1 MTGRPGRLVAAHGL
15 AAVAMAMPWP
25 ALLAATWGATGS
37 ELWLGV
43 VGAAR
48 MLPYVALSWL
58 AGRLADRVPRLGLV
72 RVVTGLRAG
81 LLIACAL
88 LMARGDAFGA
98 VVVATLVVAVGTPAY
113 PALAAAMPRLAGA
126 RSESVTTWLVTVE
139 VSAFVVGPA
148 VGGLLLGPL
157 GAGGSVG
164 LAAVTAVAASAVLST
179 VDTRHDVR
187 AGAAR
192 HPGHVGALVRSPGAV
207 RAIAAVAVV
216 NAVEAA
222 AAIALLPMTVLVW
235 GGGDTTF
242 GTATAAL
249 GFGALATPLLHRLAH
264 GMRLAVVLTAGA
276 LVAVAVSPVVGL
288 ALLPLALVGT
298 AGTQVE
304 CEATAV
310 IQYAVPDELRAF
322 ALGVTDT
329 AMVSAAM
336 VGAAVAPWL
345 AGAVGPRVLFASLG
359 AATLAVLLAHRPV
372 RLHLRAPRAPAVDAA
387 AG

>member
-1 MTGRPGRLVAAHGL
+1 MAGRPTRLVAAHGL

-48 MLPYVALSWL
+48 MAPYVLLSWL
-58 AGRLADRVPRLGLV
+58 AGRLADRVPRLRLL

-81 LLIACAL
+81 LLVACAL
-88 LMARGDAFGA
+88 LMARGDVVGA

-126 RSESVTTWLVTVE
+126 RTDTVTSWLVTVE

-148 VGGLLLGPL
+148 IGGLLLGPV
-157 GAGGSVG
+157 GAGGAVG

-179 VDTRHDVR
+179 VETGDDVQ
-187 AGAAR
+187 AGAERDSGHAAALFR
-192 HPGHVGALVRSPGAV
+192 MPGVVRS
-207 RAIAAVAVV
+207 ITAVAVV

-222 AAIALLPMTVLVW
+222 AALALLPMTVLVW
-235 GGGDTTF
+235 AGGDTTF
-242 GTATAAL
+242 GVATAAL
-249 GFGALATPLLHRLAH
+249 GFGALATPLLHRLAR
-264 GMRLAVVLTAGA
+264 GMRTAVVLTSAA
-276 LVAVAVSPVVGL
+276 LVAVAVSPGVGL
-288 ALLPLALVGT
+288 AVLPLALIGT

-310 IQYAVPDELRAF
+310 IQRAVPDELRGF
-322 ALGVTDT
+322 ALGVADT

-345 AGAVGPRVLFASLG
+345 AGALGPRVLFALLG
-359 AATLAVLLAHRPV
+359 VATLAVLLTHRSVVRPAHHPIG
-372 RLHLRAPRAPAVDAA
+372 AVSA
-387 AG
+387 